1 MKFEQALQAMR
12 IGKVVYNKKE
22 PDFKYGIDDLI
33 DGKAIWYE
41 CKGMKYYFRDEI
53 GFHQQEILSEEWELK
68 QND

>member
-1 MKFEQALQAMR
+1 MKFEEALQAMR
-12 IGKVVYNKKE
+12 VGKIVYNKQE
-22 PDFKYGIDDLI
+22 PDFKFGI

-68 QND
+68 QDD